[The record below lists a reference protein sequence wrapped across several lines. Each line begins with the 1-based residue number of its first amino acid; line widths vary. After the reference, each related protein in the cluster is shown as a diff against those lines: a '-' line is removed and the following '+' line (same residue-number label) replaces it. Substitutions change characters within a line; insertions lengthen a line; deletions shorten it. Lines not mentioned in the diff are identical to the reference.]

1 MARTSSLRAHTWGC
15 EVQLP
20 QPPGKL
26 LAHVLAIEHHY
37 HLLVRLLQKNC
48 VDVLLQSVTME
59 KNEVHCCHQHAVTC
73 GVASL
78 RRVQTV
84 VRVPGG
90 PSTRSACA
98 GLRPQRGQKAILG
111 RGASWL
117 GTVMCQSRG
126 GVHGKDTGR
135 VGRVGTG
142 IVAKTEV
149 VSVRRSKRV
158 VVSGWRATIRSEFG
172 CHGVV
177 PRVGG
182 NLQAL

>member
-48 VDVLLQSVTME
+48 LDVLLQSVTME

-84 VRVPGG
+84 VLVALTVHPH
-90 PSTRSACA
+90 TQLAQVYDRSV
-98 GLRPQRGQKAILG
+98 GRSLVGEGRIMVEHGHVSGQRG
-111 RGASWL
+111 R
-117 GTVMCQSRG
+117 
-126 GVHGKDTGR
+126 
-135 VGRVGTG
+135 
-142 IVAKTEV
+142 
-149 VSVRRSKRV
+149 
-158 VVSGWRATIRSEFG
+158 
-172 CHGVV
+172 
-177 PRVGG
+177 P
-182 NLQAL
+182 